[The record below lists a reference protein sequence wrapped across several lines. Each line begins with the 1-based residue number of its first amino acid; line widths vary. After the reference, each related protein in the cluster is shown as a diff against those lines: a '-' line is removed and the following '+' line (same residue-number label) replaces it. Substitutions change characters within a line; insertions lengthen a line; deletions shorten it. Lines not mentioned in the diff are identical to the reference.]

1 MAHEFSPWAH
11 VSPSSE
17 TDNDDPILNA
27 PDAFATAPSSVD
39 GNSSGPRKRK
49 APAAITHN
57 ACTSCK
63 KARSK
68 CDGLKPCQR
77 CISRQM
83 QHSCHY
89 EIHSKAAKDQLMGE
103 IRRLR
108 QENHGLVQRNLDLS
122 ESNELLK
129 IIFQSLKDD
138 RQCQEVGRRLK
149 RGDDHQSIADWLARY
164 SIDTSGQ
171 IPPVLGQQFVGGVGG
186 DLRNCAIDQS
196 PFVWS
201 DGGNNTALLE
211 QLMTLSQT
219 DLSQLY
225 AVGGG
230 PCYVDSPDMPNRM
243 PLAGQRGVDPVQ
255 SRMNADLAGFM
266 MERNIFMVPETH

>member
-1 MAHEFSPWAH
+1 MAHEFSSWAH

-17 TDNDDPILNA
+17 TDNDDAILSV

-39 GNSSGPRKRK
+39 GSSSGSRKRK

-68 CDGLKPCQR
+68 CNGLKPCQR

-108 QENHGLVQRNLDLS
+108 QENHSLVQRNLDLS
-122 ESNELLK
+122 ETKELLEM
-129 IIFQSLKDD
+129 IFRSLKDD
-138 RQCQEVGRRLK
+138 KQCQEVGRRLR
-149 RGDDHQSIADWLARY
+149 RGDDHQSIADWLGRS
-164 SIDTSGQ
+164 SIDNSGQ
-171 IPPVLGQQFVGGVGG
+171 ISPMLGQQFAGGVEGYPRDCVIG
-186 DLRNCAIDQS
+186 QP

-201 DGGNNTALLE
+201 DGSNNTALVE
-211 QLMTLSQT
+211 QLMTLGQT

-225 AVGGG
+225 AAGGG
-230 PCYVDSPDMPNRM
+230 PCHVDSPDMP
-243 PLAGQRGVDPVQ
+243 QRNVACRPARRGPGPVKDEYQ
-255 SRMNADLAGFM
+255 PRRL
-266 MERNIFMVPETH
+266 